1 MEEKENEEENK
12 IKDINNNN
20 LENKNSQVNK
30 TLKDTIKIKNKIQNK
45 MLIKEYANRG
55 IPKNKFDIN
64 NNNYTSFD
72 VSGKRFIEEREE
84 NKKNKNQLNNEE
96 NQKNLQNLKTD
107 NKKNDII
114 GNYNIHEDKKQRKI
128 YVDLNNANEC
138 NLIDSKEDIIESQK
152 KKYSNNSIRTCQ
164 YTLFTF
170 LPLAILNQFKTTFNW
185 FFLFS
190 LILVCIPQ
198 ISDKSPFSEALPFSV
213 VMIISLVKEA
223 IEDYRKY
230 TNDKKAN
237 NSKVLIFKDTKFCI
251 EKCQNIRIGNIIKI
265 HKDELIPADV
275 LVIKS
280 SLKSGLCYM
289 QTSNLDGENVLKPR
303 EALNLTQNTIL
314 NKVKVKQ
321 IFDYKNSHFF
331 IEVIPPNKDIYDIEG
346 TVFYENEQNYISI
359 KNVLLRGARLKNV
372 DYIYGIVLYNGHD
385 TKLMQNI
392 GHSSLKMSTIDKKL
406 NYIILIIFIACII
419 INIISSILGV
429 HFRNKNLPNYKKG
442 EIKAEYLLYYRT
454 EETKT
459 SLEII
464 RIMTN
469 NFLIYTTFIPIS
481 IIISN
486 AFCKIIQT
494 VYLQLFTPE
503 YKLDK
508 DDKIKC
514 FSTGLL
520 DELGMVKYIFS
531 DKTGTL
537 TKNEMIFRGC
547 SIHNQ
552 LFDDSIGNNDNNS
565 VTNETLLAQSFLN
578 LPFIQQRE
586 ISTHS
591 NKNISLNESTKFAS
605 KLMNNSKISESFDI
619 ANFLKSIQYNRNSKN
634 IIYEAFEQFFINII
648 VNHDVL
654 KETNSGD
661 DKISFQ
667 GSSPDEI
674 TLVSAAYELGF
685 HFVSR
690 ENGLIEIE
698 IHNFENGNITK
709 KNYKILQKFDF
720 TSERQCSSIVVEDL
734 QTKKIILYIKGSD
747 KKIFSSL
754 DEFSKGNILPKT
766 KKHVEQ
772 FAKRGLR
779 TLCFGFKYIKKEN
792 YKKWEKEYNDTKYKS
807 IQNKELLNDLNKLIK
822 KIENKVFLL
831 GVTALEDKLQN
842 EVERD
847 IKKFIEA
854 GINFWMI
861 TGDKLDTAESIGYS
875 CGIFSEDSELY
886 KIKDTNDENEVIN
899 KMKEISEKINNIDL
913 ELNNITKT
921 HHDKMVEKKIIKNDE
936 NFRRYRKRCN
946 SFTGKNT
953 ELENFNENRKSF
965 DGKSMNIHGEKIRI
979 VKNLKNQQK
988 EESQQTFR
996 QNLDLNNNKNQ
1007 IENNQNKEQTNNKY
1021 EKISH
1026 TLNVQK
1032 NELDQRKVNLIKLRK
1047 NFEGSSSNSQEENKE
1062 ENNEKKIFKFLTKKV
1077 DNDNDYANLSFLKD
1091 DVKQFQQSCSSIYSE
1106 NEENQAN
1113 NSIEIM
1119 SNSRL
1124 PNIESNNNLGR
1135 IEINNENIIKD
1146 KRYRDI
1152 PSNEKEFIDYFDF
1165 CQKELFNMSLAE
1177 AKTIKLF
1184 KIKYLYPRPENAE
1197 YMKKIKSKF
1206 SLMLEGS
1213 AITTCM
1219 KDGKAADLFWDLI
1232 QRSRSLICARASPS
1246 QKSKIVSFI
1255 RNKTDS
1261 VTLAIGDGGNDVN
1274 MIRTANV
1281 GIGIFGKEGYQ
1292 AAYNSDYAIS
1302 QFKYLKRL
1310 LFNDGRITLAR
1321 NCYFL
1326 YHYFFKNFLFTLV
1339 LFWFGINSGFSGGNY
1354 YDDMHSMGF
1363 NSFVTVIPIA
1373 VFEIFDEDFDPNFTS
1388 FINESENLNDHY
1400 SKDKCKDQKLLITLL
1415 PDIFK
1420 EYRDSIPFNLFKFI
1434 AVFVISIIFSFI
1446 CYSTPI
1452 YSYSNNVYGINGY
1465 QFSYWDCSIATYFSI
1480 VFIHYFILFFDT
1492 SLFNSGIIIFYII
1505 QIIITFMFL
1514 FSLDQFNKDSDI
1526 YNSLTFILG
1535 NFYSIIT
1542 IIMTC
1547 SFCLVFYFIIRRAE
1561 VFFGSFI
1568 TNKIEQRK
1576 YQKIIRRK
1584 FYLKKLEQMTRV
1596 VRSYSKFKRFLYG
1609 KIEDDKVDNLA
1620 DQKISNYVNDYHN
1633 YQNRRSILGRK
1644 SKSYIVK

>member
-1 MEEKENEEENK
+1 M
-12 IKDINNNN
+12 KDINNNN
-20 LENKNSQVNK
+20 LNENNSQENK
-30 TLKDTIKIKNKIQNK
+30 TLKDTLKKENKFQSQL
-45 MLIKEYANRG
+45 LIKEYANRG
-55 IPKNKFDIN
+55 IPQNKYDFN
-64 NNNYTSFD
+64 NNNYVSID
-72 VSGKRFIEEREE
+72 VSGKRLMAERKEE
-84 NKKNKNQLNNEE
+84 KKNEEKLIKNE
-96 NQKNLQNLKTD
+96 NQDNSDKLKINKSD
-107 NKKNDII
+107 NINVENNNI
-114 GNYNIHEDKKQRKI
+114 GLDKEQRKI
-128 YVDLNNANEC
+128 YVDLNNVNEGIPIE
-138 NLIDSKEDIIESQK
+138 NKEDIIENQK

-164 YTLFTF
+164 YTLLTF
-170 LPLAILNQFKTTFNW
+170 FPLAIFNQFKTAFNW
-185 FFLFS
+185 FFLLS
-190 LILVCIPQ
+190 IILVCIPQ
-198 ISDKSPFSEALPFSV
+198 FSDRSPMSEVLPFIV

-223 IEDYRKY
+223 VEDYRKY
-230 TNDKKAN
+230 KNDKKAN
-237 NSKVLIFKDTKFCI
+237 NTKVLIFKDTKFCI
-251 EKCQNIRIGNIIKI
+251 DKCQNIRIGNIIKI
-265 HKDELIPADV
+265 HKDDLIPADV

-280 SLKSGLCYM
+280 SLKGGLCYM

-303 EALNLTQNTIL
+303 EAFTLTQNTAL
-314 NKVKVKQ
+314 NKVKVKE
-321 IFDYKNSHFF
+321 IFEYTDSHFF
-331 IEVIPPNKDIYDIEG
+331 IEVIPPNKNIYDIEG
-346 TVFYENEQNYISI
+346 TVFYKNDKSYISI

-392 GHSSLKMSTIDKKL
+392 GHFSLKMSSIDKKL

-429 HFRNKNLPNYKKG
+429 HFRNRNLPDYKRGK
-442 EIKAEYLLYYRT
+442 IKAEYLLYYRK
-454 EETKT
+454 EEKQTA
-459 SLEII
+459 LEII
-464 RIMTN
+464 RIVTN

-508 DDKIKC
+508 DDKITC
-514 FSTGLL
+514 YSTGLL

-552 LFDDSIGNNDNNS
+552 LFDDSINNNDNNNS
-565 VTNETLLAQSFLN
+565 VSNDTYLAQSILN

-586 ISTHS
+586 VSTPS
-591 NKNISLNESTKFAS
+591 KKNISINESTKFAS
-605 KLMNNSKISESFDI
+605 KMMNNSKISESFDI
-619 ANFLKSIQYNRNSKN
+619 TNFLKIIQLNRNSKN
-634 IIYEAFEQFFINII
+634 LYYGSIPIGNIYEVFEHFFINII

-654 KETNSGD
+654 KETNSSE
-661 DKISFQ
+661 KINFQ

-690 ENGLIEIE
+690 ENGLIKIE
-698 IHNFENGNITK
+698 IHNFENENIIK
-709 KNYKILQKFDF
+709 KTYKILQKFDF

-747 KKIFSSL
+747 KKIFGSL
-754 DEFSKGNILPKT
+754 DEFSKGNIFPKT
-766 KKHVEQ
+766 KKHVDQ

-792 YKKWEKEYNDTKYKS
+792 YKQWEKKYNDIKYKS
-807 IQNKELLNDLNKLIK
+807 IQNKELLNDLNNQIK
-822 KIENKVFLL
+822 RMENKVFLL

-842 EVERD
+842 DVEKD

-886 KIKDTNDENEVIN
+886 KIKDTNNEKEVIN
-899 KMKEISEKINNIDL
+899 RMNEISNKINEIDL

-921 HHDKMVEKKIIKNDE
+921 HQDKMVEKKIIKNDE
-936 NFRRYRKRCN
+936 NFKRYRKRCN
-946 SFTGKNT
+946 SFTGKNK
-953 ELENFNENRKSF
+953 ELEIFNENIKSK
-965 DGKSMNIHGEKIRI
+965 DGKSLNIYGGKNLN
-979 VKNLKNQQK
+979 VKNQKNQEKQ
-988 EESQQTFR
+988 ESQQTLK
-996 QNLDLNNNKNQ
+996 QNFGLNNNNNN
-1007 IENNQNKEQTNNKY
+1007 IGNNQNKESTKNKY
-1021 EKISH
+1021 EKIIY

-1032 NELDQRKVNLIKLRK
+1032 NEAKKRNDNLIRLKK
-1047 NFEGSSSNSQEENKE
+1047 NFEGSSSNSQVEENE
-1062 ENNEKKIFKFLTKKV
+1062 VNNENKMFKFVANKV

-1091 DVKQFQQSCSSIYSE
+1091 DVKQFQQSSSSIYSE
-1106 NEENQAN
+1106 NEENQIN
-1113 NSIEIM
+1113 NSIYMM
-1119 SNSRL
+1119 SSSRI

-1135 IEINNENIIKD
+1135 IELNNGNIIKD
-1146 KRYRDI
+1146 KRYKDI

-1165 CQKELFNMSLAE
+1165 CQKELYNMSIAE

-1184 KIKYLYPRPENAE
+1184 KIKYLYPRSENVE

-1219 KDGKAADLFWDLI
+1219 KDGKAADLFWNLI
-1232 QRSRSLICARASPS
+1232 QRSTSLICARASPS
-1246 QKSKIVSFI
+1246 QKSEIVNFI
-1255 RNKTDS
+1255 RKKTDS
-1261 VTLAIGDGGNDVN
+1261 ITLAIGDGGNDVN
-1274 MIRTANV
+1274 MIRTANI

-1326 YHYFFKNFLFTLV
+1326 YHYFFKNFLFTIV

-1354 YDDMHSMGF
+1354 YDDMYSMGF
-1363 NSFVTVIPIA
+1363 NSFATVIPIA
-1373 VFEIFDEDFDPNFTS
+1373 VFEIFDEDFDPNFDS
-1388 FINESENLNDHY
+1388 FINESEKLNDHY
-1400 SKDKCKDQKLLITLL
+1400 SKDKKKDQKLLINLL
-1415 PDIFK
+1415 PDIYK
-1420 EYRDSIPFNLFKFI
+1420 EYRDSYPFNLVKFI
-1434 AVFVISIIFSFI
+1434 TIFAIGIIFSYI
-1446 CYSTPI
+1446 CYSIPI
-1452 YSYSNNVYGINGY
+1452 YSYTNNSYGIDGY
-1465 QFSYWDCSIATYFSI
+1465 QFSYWDSSFASYFSI
-1480 VFIHYFILFFDT
+1480 IFIHYFILFFDT
-1492 SLFNSGIIIFYII
+1492 SFFNPGIIIFYII
-1505 QIIITFMFL
+1505 QLFVSIFFL
-1514 FSLDQFNKDSDI
+1514 LFCDQGDKDSDI
-1526 YNSLTFILG
+1526 YNSLIFMIN
-1535 NFYSIIT
+1535 NFFSIIT

-1561 VFFGSFI
+1561 VFFGGFI
-1568 TNKIEQRK
+1568 VNKIEQRK
-1576 YQKIIRRK
+1576 YQIIIRRK

-1596 VRSYSKFKRFLYG
+1596 VRNYSKFKRFLYG
-1609 KIEDDKVDNLA
+1609 NIEEDKVDNLA

-1633 YQNRRSILGRK
+1633 YQIRRSTLGRR

>member
-1 MEEKENEEENK
+1 MEEKEKEEENK

-20 LENKNSQVNK
+20 FEDKNSQVNK
-30 TLKDTIKIKNKIQNK
+30 TLKDTIKIKNKIQSQLL
-45 MLIKEYANRG
+45 MKEYANNG
-55 IPKNKFDIN
+55 IPKNKYDNN
-64 NNNYTSFD
+64 NNNYTSIA
-72 VSGKRFIEEREE
+72 VSGKRLISEREE
-84 NKKNKNQLNNEE
+84 HEKNLKQLNKDE
-96 NQKNLQNLKTD
+96 NQKNIRTLKTD
-107 NKKNDII
+107 NKNNDFIENNNIPDYKEQRII
-114 GNYNIHEDKKQRKI
+114 YI
-128 YVDLNNANEC
+128 DLNNSNKD
-138 NLIDSKEDIIESQK
+138 NLIDNKEDIIEIQK
-152 KKYSNNSIRTCQ
+152 KKYRNNSIRTCQ
-164 YTLFTF
+164 YTLLTF
-170 LPLAILNQFKTTFNW
+170 LPLAIFNQFKTGFNW

-198 ISDKSPFSEALPFSV
+198 ISDKTPLSEAPPFTI

-237 NSKVLIFKDTKFCI
+237 NAKVLIFKDTKFCI
-251 EKCQNIRIGNIIKI
+251 EKCQNIRVGNIIKI

-280 SLKSGLCYM
+280 SLKNGFCYM
-289 QTSNLDGENVLKPR
+289 QTSNLDGENALKPR
-303 EALNLTQNTIL
+303 EAYTLTQNTIL

-321 IFDYKNSHFF
+321 IFEYKDSHFF

-346 TVFYENEQNYISI
+346 TVFYKNERNYINI

-392 GHSSLKMSTIDKKL
+392 GHSSLKMSSIDKKL

-419 INIISSILGV
+419 INIITSVLGV
-429 HFRNKNLPNYKKG
+429 HFRNKNLPDYNTGEMKG
-442 EIKAEYLLYYRT
+442 EYLFYYRA
-454 EETKT
+454 EEKQT

-464 RIMTN
+464 RIVTN

-486 AFCKIIQT
+486 AFCKIVQT

-514 FSTGLL
+514 FSSGLL

-537 TKNEMIFRGC
+537 TKNEMIFKGC

-552 LFDDSIGNNDNNS
+552 LFDDSIGNNDNNNS
-565 VTNETLLAQSFLN
+565 ISNDTYLAQSFLN
-578 LPFIQQRE
+578 LPFIQQKE
-586 ISTHS
+586 VSTPS
-591 NKNISLNESTKFAS
+591 KKNISFNESTKFCS
-605 KLMNNSKISESFDI
+605 KMMSNSKISESFDI
-619 ANFLKSIQYNRNSKN
+619 SNFLKSIQYNRNSKN
-634 IIYEAFEQFFINII
+634 TYYGNIPIGNTYEAFEHFFINII

-654 KETNSGD
+654 KETNLD
-661 DKISFQ
+661 DNKISFQ

-674 TLVSAAYELGF
+674 TLVNAAYELGF
-685 HFVSR
+685 QFVSR

-698 IHNFENGNITK
+698 IQNFENGNITK
-709 KNYKILQKFDF
+709 KSYKILQKFDF
-720 TSERQCSSIVVEDL
+720 TSERQCSSIIVEDL
-734 QTKKIILYIKGSD
+734 QTKKILLYIKGSD
-747 KKIFSSL
+747 KKIFGIL
-754 DEFSKGNILPKT
+754 DEFSKGNIFPKT

-779 TLCFGFKYIKKEN
+779 TLCFGFKYIKKDN

-807 IQNKELLNDLNKLIK
+807 IQNKELLNHLNKLIK
-822 KIENKVFLL
+822 IIENKVFLL
-831 GVTALEDKLQN
+831 GATALEDKLQN
-842 EVERD
+842 EVEKD

-861 TGDKLDTAESIGYS
+861 TGDKMDTAESIGYS

-899 KMKEISEKINNIDL
+899 KMNEISEKINKIDL

-921 HHDKMVEKKIIKNDE
+921 HQDKMIEKKIIKNDE
-936 NFRRYRKRCN
+936 NFRRYRKRYN
-946 SFTGKNT
+946 SFTGKNK
-953 ELENFNENRKSF
+953 ELEIFNENKKSK
-965 DGKSMNIHGEKIRI
+965 DGKSMNIYNGG
-979 VKNLKNQQK
+979 KNGNVKNQQK
-988 EESQQTFR
+988 EESEQTLR
-996 QNLDLNNNKNQ
+996 QNLDLKNNKNQ
-1007 IENNQNKEQTNNKY
+1007 EENNENKEPIKNRY
-1021 EKISH
+1021 EKISG

-1032 NELDQRKVNLIKLRK
+1032 NEINGRKAKFIRLRN
-1047 NFEGSSSNSQEENKE
+1047 NFEGFSSSSQE
-1062 ENNEKKIFKFLTKKV
+1062 ENNEKKMFKFMANKV
-1077 DNDNDYANLSFLKD
+1077 GNENDYANLSFLKD
-1091 DVKQFQQSCSSIYSE
+1091 DVKQFQQSISSIYSE
-1106 NEENQAN
+1106 NEEQQIN
-1113 NSIEIM
+1113 NSIDLM

-1124 PNIESNNNLGR
+1124 PNIESSNNLGR
-1135 IEINNENIIKD
+1135 TEINNENIIKD
-1146 KRYRDI
+1146 KRYKDI
-1152 PSNEKEFIDYFDF
+1152 PSNEKEFIDYFDY
-1165 CQKELFNMSLAE
+1165 CQKELLNMSIAE
-1177 AKTIKLF
+1177 AKTIDIF

-1197 YMKKIKSKF
+1197 YMKKIKTKF
-1206 SLMLEGS
+1206 SLILEGS

-1219 KDGKAADLFWDLI
+1219 KDGKAADLFWNLI

-1321 NCYFL
+1321 NC
-1326 YHYFFKNFLFTLV
+1326 
-1339 LFWFGINSGFSGGNY
+1339 
-1354 YDDMHSMGF
+1354 DDMHSMGF

-1373 VFEIFDEDFDPNFTS
+1373 VFEIFDEDFDPNFDS
-1388 FINESENLNDHY
+1388 FINESEKLNDHY
-1400 SKDKCKDQKLLITLL
+1400 SKDKSKDQKLLINLL

-1420 EYRDSIPFNLFKFI
+1420 EYRDSFPFNIIKFI
-1434 AVFVISIIFSFI
+1434 TVFAIAIIFSSI
-1446 CYSTPI
+1446 CYYIPI

-1465 QFSYWDCSIATYFSI
+1465 QFSYWDCSIATYFSV
-1480 VFIHYFILFFDT
+1480 VFIHFFILFFDT
-1492 SLFNSGIIIFYII
+1492 SLFNPGIIIFYII
-1505 QIIITFMFL
+1505 QLFITIIFF
-1514 FSLDQFNKDSDI
+1514 FSVDKGDKDSDI
-1526 YNSLTFILG
+1526 YNSLSFIIG

-1547 SFCLVFYFIIRRAE
+1547 SISLVFYFIIRRSE
-1561 VFFGSFI
+1561 VFFGGFI
-1568 TNKIEQRK
+1568 VNKIEQRK

-1596 VRSYSKFKRFLYG
+1596 VRNYSKFKRFLYG
-1609 KIEDDKVDNLA
+1609 NIEEDKVDNLA

-1633 YQNRRSILGRK
+1633 HQIRRSILERK
-1644 SKSYIVK
+1644 NKSYLIK